1 MGIKQV
7 IKDVKKEAKVLFGQ
21 GTKDKRYVSH
31 QKYSDKDAADRAF
44 KKSKAKLFHVEQWSE
59 LPGLASKF
67 ELYNHGG
74 ERYRA
79 EKPQIGDFIR
89 ILLPLPVPENWVKI
103 TDIQD
108 HADKAEFTVHPS
120 RDPQESDNDIEH
132 FFVDEASS
140 TFKVERKSNT
150 IYAYE
155 IGKDEGINNR
165 GEEAGDRGLLNTI
178 LSEGGWLAF
187 QEMQWEKLTTYLVHK
202 PV

>member
-1 MGIKQV
+1 MGLKQV
-7 IKDVKKEAKVLFGQ
+7 IKDIKEEAKVLFGQ

-31 QKYSDKDAADRAF
+31 QKFPDRDAAKRAF
-44 KKSKAKLFHVEQWSE
+44 KKSKAKLFRVEQWSE

-67 ELYNHGG
+67 ELYNHRG
-74 ERYRA
+74 ERYEA
-79 EKPQIGDFIR
+79 EKPKIGDFIR
-89 ILLPLPVPENWVKI
+89 ILLPLPVPENWVKV
-103 TDIQD
+103 TDVQE
-108 HADKAEFTVHPS
+108 HATAAEFTVHPS
-120 RDPQESDNDIEH
+120 KDPQESDEDVEH

-140 TFKVERKSNT
+140 TFKVERKENT

-187 QEMQWEKLTTYLVHK
+187 QEMQWEKLTKYLVHK